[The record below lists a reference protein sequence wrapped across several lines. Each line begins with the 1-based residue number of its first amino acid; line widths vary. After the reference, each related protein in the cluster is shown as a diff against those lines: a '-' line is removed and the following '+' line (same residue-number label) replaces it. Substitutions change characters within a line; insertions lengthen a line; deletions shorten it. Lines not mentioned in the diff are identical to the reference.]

1 MAEQTVELRGI
12 PLSHLI
18 TYLAECGGV
27 PLGDTLPITVRGE
40 RWQAELLREETIPLR
55 CKPCLSAFRLTIRER
70 STDCGNAFG
79 SRFSGLAVDRPETAG
94 EKER

>member
-40 RWQAELLREETIPLR
+40 RWQAELLREETIPI
-55 CKPCLSAFRLTIRER
+55 T
-70 STDCGNAFG
+70 
-79 SRFSGLAVDRPETAG
+79 SRFKVQAVFIRFQADDQGTLDRLW
-94 EKER
+94 ERFRIKVLRVGG